1 LSADIY
7 SAMNTGWP
15 VLLKNEEIF
24 LRPLRFRDRLRWNQV
39 RAENREWL
47 SPWEAT
53 IPAISEDSY
62 KELPSYYEMVKILNH
77 EARNG
82 RSFSFAK
89 DSYKELPSY
98 YEMVKIL
105 NHEARNGRS
114 FSFAIW
120 HGNNL
125 IGQISLGGVIY
136 GAMRGGHI
144 GYWIDR
150 NFANRG
156 YTTAAVEMLTQY
168 AFEVL
173 KLHRVEINLRPEN
186 ASSRRVAEKAGFIFE
201 GDRPRY
207 LHIDG
212 QWRDHICFVKENS
225 AIK

>member
-1 LSADIY
+1 MS
-7 SAMNTGWP
+7 NRWP
-15 VLLKNEEIF
+15 VVLGDQDLY
-24 LRPLRFRDRLRWNQV
+24 LRPLRFRDRAQWNRV

-53 IPAISEDSY
+53 IPPISEDSY
-62 KELPSYYEMVKILNH
+62 KELPSFFEMVRILNH
-77 EARNG
+77 EARQG
-82 RSFSFAK
+82 RA
-89 DSYKELPSY
+89 
-98 YEMVKIL
+98 
-105 NHEARNGRS
+105 

-120 HGNNL
+120 QGKNL

-156 YTTAAVEMLTQY
+156 YTTKAVEILTQY
-168 AFEVL
+168 AFDEL

-201 GDRPRY
+201 GERARY

-212 QWRDHICFVKENS
+212 QWRDHICFVRENS
-225 AIK
+225 AIN

>member
-1 LSADIY
+1 
-7 SAMNTGWP
+7 MNNRWP
-15 VLLKNEEIF
+15 VLLQDQDIY
-24 LRPLRFRDRLRWNQV
+24 LRPLRFRVRVQWNRV

-53 IPAISEDSY
+53 IPPISQDSY
-62 KELPSYYEMVKILNH
+62 KELPSFFEMVKILNH
-77 EARNG
+77 EARQG
-82 RSFSFAK
+82 RS
-89 DSYKELPSY
+89 L
-98 YEMVKIL
+98 
-105 NHEARNGRS
+105 
-114 FSFAIW
+114 SFAIW
-120 HGNNL
+120 QGKNL
-125 IGQISLGGVIY
+125 IGQISLGGIIY

-156 YTTAAVEMLTQY
+156 YTTKAVEILTQY
-168 AFEVL
+168 AFEEL

-186 ASSRRVAEKAGFIFE
+186 ASSRRVAEKAGYIFE
-201 GDRPRY
+201 GERPRY

>member
-1 LSADIY
+1 MSN
-7 SAMNTGWP
+7 SWP
-15 VLLKNEEIF
+15 VVLKDDQIF
-24 LRPLRFRDRLRWNQV
+24 LRPLRFRDRVLWNRV

-53 IPAISEDSY
+53 IPAISEESY
-62 KELPSYYEMVKILNH
+62 KELPTYFAMVKILNR
-77 EARNG
+77 EARH
-82 RSFSFAK
+82 S
-89 DSYKELPSY
+89 
-98 YEMVKIL
+98 
-105 NHEARNGRS
+105 RS

-120 HGNNL
+120 SEKNL

-156 YTTAAVEMLTQY
+156 YTTKAVEMLTQY
-168 AFEVL
+168 AFDVL

-186 ASSRRVAEKAGFIFE
+186 AASRRVAEKAGYVFE
-201 GDRPRY
+201 GERPRY

-225 AIK
+225 TI

>member
-1 LSADIY
+1 MS
-7 SAMNTGWP
+7 TGWP

-24 LRPLRFRDRLRWNQV
+24 LRPLRFRDRTRWNQV

-62 KELPSYYEMVKILNH
+62 KELPSYYEMVRILNH
-77 EARNG
+77 EAG
-82 RSFSFAK
+82 
-89 DSYKELPSY
+89 
-98 YEMVKIL
+98 
-105 NHEARNGRS
+105 NGRS

-150 NFANRG
+150 EYAGRG
-156 YTTAAVEMLTQY
+156 YTTEAVNLMTEY
-168 AFEVL
+168 GFSVL
-173 KLHRVEINLRPEN
+173 ALHRIEINLRPEN
-186 ASSRRVAEKAGFIFE
+186 AASRRVAEKAGYVFE
-201 GDRPRY
+201 GERSRY

-212 QWRDHICFVKENS
+212 DWRDHLSFVKENPL
-225 AIK
+225 IK

>member
-1 LSADIY
+1 MST
-7 SAMNTGWP
+7 SWP
-15 VLLKNEEIF
+15 VLLENSEIF
-24 LRPLRFRDRLRWNQV
+24 LRPLRFRDRRIWNQV
-39 RAENREWL
+39 RADNRDWL

-53 IPAISEDSY
+53 IPAISEEGY
-62 KELPSYYEMVKILNH
+62 KELPSFYEMVKILNH
-77 EARNG
+77 EAR
-82 RSFSFAK
+82 A
-89 DSYKELPSY
+89 
-98 YEMVKIL
+98 
-105 NHEARNGRS
+105 GRS

-120 HGNNL
+120 HGKNL

-212 QWRDHICFVKENS
+212 HWRDHICFVKENS
-225 AIK
+225 EIK

>member
-1 LSADIY
+1 MSK
-7 SAMNTGWP
+7 GWP
-15 VLLKNEEIF
+15 TVLENEEIF
-24 LRPLRFRDRLRWNQV
+24 LRPLRIRDRKAWNRV
-39 RAENREWL
+39 RAENRDWL

-53 IPAISEDSY
+53 IPTISEDSY
-62 KELPSYYEMVKILNH
+62 KELPSYFEMVKILNY
-77 EARNG
+77 EAR
-82 RSFSFAK
+82 S
-89 DSYKELPSY
+89 
-98 YEMVKIL
+98 
-105 NHEARNGRS
+105 GRS

-120 HGNNL
+120 HGKNL

-150 NFANRG
+150 NYANRG
-156 YTTAAVEMLTQY
+156 YTTAAVQMLTEY
-168 AFEVL
+168 AFVVL

-186 ASSRRVAEKAGFIFE
+186 ASSRRVAEKAGYIFE

-225 AIK
+225 ALK